1 MSLDETC
8 HVPTKLGSE
17 NMTMVIVTS
26 KLKYFMHMQVHVYM
40 SNAGSL
46 E

>member
-1 MSLDETC
+1 MSLDEAC

-17 NMTMVIVTS
+17 NMTMVIATG
-26 KLKYFMHMQVHVYM
+26 KLKYFMHMQVYM